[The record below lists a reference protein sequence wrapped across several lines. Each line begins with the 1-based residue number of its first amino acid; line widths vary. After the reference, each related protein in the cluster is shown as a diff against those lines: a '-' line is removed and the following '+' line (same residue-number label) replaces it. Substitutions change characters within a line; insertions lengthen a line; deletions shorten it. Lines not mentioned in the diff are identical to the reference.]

1 MKGGVSGHI
10 HKVHW
15 IPGSSGLVSVSL
27 PGLTLLRPLLDLNQ
41 QAVVRLGN
49 ALPTEAT
56 TATVDSCPVLQT
68 EMEK

>member
-1 MKGGVSGHI
+1 MATFTNE
-10 HKVHW
+10 VHW

-27 PGLTLLRPLLDLNQ
+27 SGLTLLRPLLDLNQ

-49 ALPTEAT
+49 ALPTKAT

-68 EMEK
+68 EREK